1 MTATRGEPDCSR
13 IYFVP
18 TLNLFQSSCP
28 VLMQHSAQLTSEWF
42 PPRHQIQ
49 YLTHVFCLLIHPPP
63 GRKLCATCVLLWG
76 KWFGVFYRC
85 RGCFS
90 GWHHM
95 ASKDEVR
102 YLWWH
107 MHSEEQRTIPTT
119 YSAEPSDTG
128 TCIKWVK
135 NFWTVS
141 KLSFTLRLILCGNW
155 AHTLGRLVDK
165 TMQIY
170 MQNIQIRE
178 VN

>member
-95 ASKDEVR
+95 ASKMKSGIYDGICIQR
-102 YLWWH
+102 NN
-107 MHSEEQRTIPTT
+107 EQSRPPTQQSRQIQAPALSGWRTFGPFQ
-119 YSAEPSDTG
+119 SFPSP
-128 TCIKWVK
+128 
-135 NFWTVS
+135 F
-141 KLSFTLRLILCGNW
+141 
-155 AHTLGRLVDK
+155 A
-165 TMQIY
+165 
-170 MQNIQIRE
+170 
-178 VN
+178 